1 MPPPILQAKDPSTVS
16 NTKKNTNR
24 GCKNVQFKYQ
34 TIKHIWQKWVASC
47 VCCEANRRQQRQ
59 RWNTSREKTLSVCRL
74 LQSCTGRKA
83 LMLFALDYKHKGEF
97 YCGILIFHVTL
108 GSISIT
114 QIIASSRP
122 KGWLTM
128 VTNWLWHL
136 TYHLFHNK
144 YFHFQAI
151 VSGLMMNMS
160 LLDDKGEDQCDE
172 DQHD

>member
-74 LQSCTGRKA
+74 LQSCTRTKV
-83 LMLFALDYKHKGEF
+83 LMFFALDYKTKGEF

-108 GSISIT
+108 GNISIT
-114 QIIASSRP
+114 QIMASSRP
-122 KGWLTM
+122 KERLTT
-128 VTNWLWHL
+128 VTNRLWHL
-136 TYHLFHNK
+136 NYHLFHNK
-144 YFHFQAI
+144 YFHFKAI
-151 VSGLMMNMS
+151 ASALMMNMN
-160 LLDDKGEDQCDE
+160 LLDDQAED
-172 DQHD
+172 